1 MALELQ
7 NDEQQR
13 TMSDNLNIAASNR
26 LARANLSTSETMQR
40 VQRDIGGGV
49 DAFGVSKSLVKGYG
63 VAKDVQAA
71 GAGSYAAEQ
80 VGRFTRA
87 APVRQTAEAPT
98 VGDNPRDFT
107 AANYRSAK
115 AGLPKAGEASSLAGD
130 MSAGDMI
137 KVGGKAL
144 GVVGGA
150 VDAFED
156 IAHGGLYG
164 NNMEK
169 AGNVLTIAST
179 VLDFVPGLEWLG
191 VAGSVAATVLGAA
204 GDAEEDTKQA
214 ASDAQQRSTDTA
226 PSEAASNITVSQRS
240 APDASRS
247 QMPVSNTF

>member
-1 MALELQ
+1 MYNTIHMALELQ

-115 AGLPKAGEASSLAGD
+115 AGLPKAGEAPSLVGDMSAGDAIKAGGKAPSLVGD

-137 KVGGKAL
+137 KGGGKAL
-144 GVVGGA
+144 GAVGGA

-156 IAHGGLYG
+156 IAHGGRQPPL
-164 NNMEK
+164 
-169 AGNVLTIAST
+169 
-179 VLDFVPGLEWLG
+179 
-191 VAGSVAATVLGAA
+191 
-204 GDAEEDTKQA
+204 
-214 ASDAQQRSTDTA
+214 
-226 PSEAASNITVSQRS
+226 
-240 APDASRS
+240 
-247 QMPVSNTF
+247 